1 MKIAVLVA
9 RILLGLTFLV
19 FGLNGFLDFL
29 HMPMPPGPAGQ
40 YMGVLFVSH
49 YLHAVFLVEVIGG
62 VLLLSGQFIP
72 LGLVLLGP
80 VIFNIL
86 LFHTVCNGFVVHRF
100 LWSTEGIRRH
110 LRPEG
115 AGLLVD
121 VDELAPDSG
130 IGHGIQHIGQQVDQ
144 HIGQPDGQDTAL
156 HQCVITI
163 GNG

>member
-49 YLHAVFLVEVIGG
+49 YLHAVCLVEVIGG

-80 VIFNIL
+80 VLVNIL
-86 LFHTVCNGFVVHRF
+86 LFHTFLFPSGFPPALFTTV
-100 LWSTEGIRRH
+100 LWFIVFYGVRKAFAGIFAQKV
-110 LRPEG
+110 P
-115 AGLLVD
+115 V
-121 VDELAPDSG
+121 S
-130 IGHGIQHIGQQVDQ
+130 
-144 HIGQPDGQDTAL
+144 
-156 HQCVITI
+156 
-163 GNG
+163 